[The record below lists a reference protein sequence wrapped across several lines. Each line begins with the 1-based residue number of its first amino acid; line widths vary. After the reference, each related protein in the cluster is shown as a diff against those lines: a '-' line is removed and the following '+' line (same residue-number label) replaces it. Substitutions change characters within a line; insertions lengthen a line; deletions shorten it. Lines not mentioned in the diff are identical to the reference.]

1 MNMKIRLPLVV
12 GALVALIAGAALA
25 QGLYTNGLPAAAAP
39 LTGVERIPAD
49 TQLSGGRSPQTEYIT
64 VEQLQGIRAVASA
77 TLAASGTQSISG
89 TTGYLY
95 PFTLSTP
102 NNGIA
107 APTNLQT
114 SSILRFI
121 LKQDA
126 SGSRTVE
133 WDPAYKWAGAA
144 KPTLT
149 TTAGRTD
156 IVTCVFNNLIFC
168 DIQKNYN

>member
-1 MNMKIRLPLVV
+1 MKIRLPLVV
-12 GALVALIAGAALA
+12 GVIAAALVGSVALA
-25 QGLYTNGLPAAAAP
+25 QGLYTNGLPAASNP

-49 TQLSGGRSPQTEYIT
+49 TQLSGGRSPQTEYVT
-64 VEQLQGIRAVASA
+64 VGQLQGIRAVTAA
-77 TLAASGTQSISG
+77 TLSNSGTQAISG

-95 PFTLSTP
+95 PYTLSTP
-102 NNGIA
+102 NNGIG

-121 LKQDA
+121 LKQD
-126 SGSRTVE
+126 STGSRTVE
-133 WDPAYKWAGAA
+133 WDPAYKWAGGS

-156 IVTCVFNNLIFC
+156 IVTCVFNNLLFC